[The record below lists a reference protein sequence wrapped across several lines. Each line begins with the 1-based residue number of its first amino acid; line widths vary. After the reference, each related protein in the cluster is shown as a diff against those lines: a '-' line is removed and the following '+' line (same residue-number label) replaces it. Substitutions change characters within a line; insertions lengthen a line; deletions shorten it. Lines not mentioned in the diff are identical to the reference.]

1 MSQTVAPGK
10 IVGIYYTLK
19 DGAGN
24 VLDTNR
30 KGGKPLAYLHGK
42 STLLPAVEEALNG
55 KAKNDFV
62 QLTLAPE
69 KGYGVRRD
77 DLIRKVERKLFPAG
91 QELAPGMRMNRRLPD
106 GRIAGAIILEV
117 GDEQVT
123 VDENHP
129 LAGMEL
135 HFEITVCGVRDATA
149 EEVAHGHAHGVGGH
163 QH

>member
-19 DGAGN
+19 DSAGN

-42 STLLPAVEEALNG
+42 GTLLPAVEAGLDG

-62 QLTLAPE
+62 QLALAPE
-69 KGYGVRRD
+69 QGYGLRRE
-77 DLIRKVERKLFPAG
+77 DLIRKVERKLFPPA
-91 QELAPGMRMNRRLPD
+91 QALAPGMRMNRQLPD
-106 GRIAGAIILEV
+106 GRVAGAIILEV
-117 GDEQVT
+117 GDEHVT

-129 LAGMEL
+129 LAGVAL
-135 HFEITVCGVRDATA
+135 NFEITVCGVRDATP
-149 EEVAHGHAHGVGGH
+149 EEIAHGHAHGAGGH

>member
-1 MSQTVAPGK
+1 MSQTVATGK

-19 DGAGN
+19 DGAGH

-42 STLLPAVEEALNG
+42 SALLPAVEDGLNG

-62 QLTLAPE
+62 QLTLPPE
-69 KGYGVRRD
+69 KGYGVRND
-77 DLIRKVERKLFPAG
+77 DLIRQVERKLFPPG
-91 QELAPGMRMNRRLPD
+91 QELAPGMRMNRRLQD
-106 GRIAGAIILEV
+106 GRVAGAIILAV
-117 GDEQVT
+117 GDEHVT

-129 LAGMEL
+129 LAGIEL

-149 EEVAHGHAHGVGGH
+149 EEVAHGHAHGEGGH
-163 QH
+163 KH

>member
-19 DGAGN
+19 DSAGN

-42 STLLPAVEEALNG
+42 GTLLPAVEAGLG
-55 KAKNDFV
+55 VKATNDFV
-62 QLTLAPE
+62 QLALAPDQ
-69 KGYGVRRD
+69 GYGLLRD
-77 DLIRKVERKLFPAG
+77 DLIRKVERKLFPPA
-91 QELAPGMRMNRRLPD
+91 QALAPGMRMNRQLPD
-106 GRIAGAIILEV
+106 GRVAGAITLEV
-117 GDEQVT
+117 GDEHVT

-129 LAGMEL
+129 LAGVAL
-135 HFEITVCGVRDATA
+135 NFEITVCGVRDATP
-149 EEVAHGHAHGVGGH
+149 EEIAHGHAHGAGGH

>member
-1 MSQTVAPGK
+1 MSHTVAPGK

-19 DGAGN
+19 DDEGN

-42 STLLPAVEEALNG
+42 GALLPAVEAGLEG

-62 QLTLAPE
+62 QLALDASQ
-69 KGYGVRRD
+69 GYGERRA
-77 DLIRKVERKLFPAG
+77 DLIRQVERKLFPPSQA
-91 QELAPGMRMNRRLPD
+91 LAPGMRMNRQLPD
-106 GRIAGAIILEV
+106 GRVAGAIILEV
-117 GDEQVT
+117 GDEHVT

-129 LAGMEL
+129 LAGL
-135 HFEITVCGVRDATA
+135 ALRFEITVCGVRDATA
-149 EEVAHGHAHGVGGH
+149 EEVAHGHAHGAGGH